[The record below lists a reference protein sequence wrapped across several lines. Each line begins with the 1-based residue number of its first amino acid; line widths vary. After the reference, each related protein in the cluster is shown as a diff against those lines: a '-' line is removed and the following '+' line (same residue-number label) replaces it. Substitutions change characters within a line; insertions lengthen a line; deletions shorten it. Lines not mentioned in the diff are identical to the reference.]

1 MGMAASQARFL
12 SLTARKTNVE
22 YEGQQINQQRTTL
35 SNESSNYYSQL
46 CNLSVPTPPSSE
58 DFTKTTYSFTDG
70 SEKNTINT
78 MIAKGGG
85 IYLLNYTQSFESE
98 NVMSNGNVVTTRINT
113 APAGLP
119 PVYDYYVGATK
130 LRKIDLSTTVDPT
143 STPPTLIDGSGNIIA
158 DKFMDD
164 LLKEGKVDEVNQ
176 MLLLEG
182 EYYTMLDKKYG
193 SGASNTDWFVRYQQ
207 NSTTGSY
214 EPVFYS
220 KKQVEDA
227 DYNNSTGTSV
237 SGIRSYVYGPTTE
250 TREIKNAKARVE
262 QDTSGRFI
270 SLFLYDDPNATG
282 APTDTGVQY
291 NLTAKTESD
300 DRAYNDAMNQ
310 YNYDKAKYDQEIQA
324 INAKIEIIQ
333 GQDKDLE
340 LRLKQLDTEEQ
351 AISTEME
358 AVKKVVSKNVDST
371 FKTFNA

>member
-78 MIAKGGG
+78 LIAQGSGLY
-85 IYLLNYTQSFESE
+85 IVNYTQSFESE
-98 NVMSNGNVVTTRINT
+98 NVMSNGTVVTTRINT
-113 APAGLP
+113 APAGQP
-119 PVYDYYVGATK
+119 AVYDYYVGAVK
-130 LRKIDLSTTVDPT
+130 LRQIDTTTTVDT
-143 STPPTLIDGSGNIIA
+143 TQNPPILIDGNNNRIV

-164 LLKEGKVDEVNQ
+164 LLKLGKVDEVNQ
-176 MLLLEG
+176 MLLLEN
-182 EYYTMLDKKYG
+182 EYYTMLDQKYG
-193 SGASNTDWFVRYQQ
+193 SGTNTTEWFVRYQQ

-214 EPVFYS
+214 EPVFYN
-220 KKQVEDA
+220 KDQVEKA
-227 DYNNSTGTSV
+227 DYNNSTGASV
-237 SGIRSYVYGPTTE
+237 SGIRSYIYGQTTE

-270 SLFLYDDPNATG
+270 SLFLYDDPLH
-282 APTDTGVQY
+282 TDAGDPGVQY
-291 NLTAKTESD
+291 NLTATTESD
-300 DRAYNDAMNQ
+300 DKAYNDAMNQ